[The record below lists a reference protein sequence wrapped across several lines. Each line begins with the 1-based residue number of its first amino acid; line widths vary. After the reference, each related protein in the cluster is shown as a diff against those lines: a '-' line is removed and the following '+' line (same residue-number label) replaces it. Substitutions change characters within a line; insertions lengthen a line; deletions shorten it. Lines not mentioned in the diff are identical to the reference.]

1 MKNTVITIFVLLLF
15 TNPGVGQ
22 SSWKSP
28 RYQAQSYQKML
39 VLAKFASET
48 DKRHLEDDVVKLLN
62 DKGIGAVQAYLDF
75 TDNDFAT
82 DGNFSAKIDS
92 LGIDSWI
99 VFELT
104 GNNTQSS
111 NTPAFNMNVGVP
123 VHIGIFG
130 AFIGTNVP
138 LGGGPKTTTMVN
150 AAVNFYN
157 RSSNNLQWSL
167 PLSGKLSI
175 GADKLSQHF
184 AKTTVK
190 TMIKDQLFVQ

>member
-1 MKNTVITIFVLLLF
+1 MKNTIFTVFAFLF
-15 TNPGVGQ
+15 LCNPGVAQ

-28 RYQAQSYQKML
+28 RYQPQKYQKVM
-39 VLAKFASET
+39 VLAKLTNET
-48 DKRHLEDDVVKLLN
+48 DKRHLEDDAVKLLN
-62 DKGIGAVQAYLDF
+62 DKGITAIQAYLDF
-75 TDNDFAT
+75 TDKDFAT

-111 NTPAFNMNVGVP
+111 NAPAFNMNVGVP

-150 AAVNFYN
+150 ASVSFYN
-157 RSSNNLQWSL
+157 RSSNDLQWSL
-167 PLSGKLSI
+167 PLSEKLSI

-184 AKTTVK
+184 ARTTIK
-190 TMIKDQLFVQ
+190 TMIKDQVFVQ